1 MKATLT
7 IRKAIITGASSGIGA
22 AFARLLAAR
31 GTSLIIV
38 ARRAERMQSL
48 AAELQADF
56 GVMAVPFPADLS
68 LDVDIERVVEL
79 IQASPDLDLLVNNAG
94 YGLPGYF
101 HETPQ
106 EQIHAIIQVH
116 VSSAVRLAH
125 AALQGMRS
133 RQRGAIINV
142 TSMASYVVTP
152 RNVAYSATKAF
163 MTVFSEGLM
172 LELQGTPIRVL
183 ELLPGFTHTE
193 FHNNEQYQDLRVE
206 QRIPK
211 WMWMSADKTA
221 AAALR
226 DLERGR
232 RHEHPQLR
240 PRRQHPAEHQP
251 QHPHRPEHRLRHR
264 HPEQYPGHHR

>member
-1 MKATLT
+1 MKTTLT
-7 IRKAIITGASSGIGA
+7 IRKALITGASSGIGA

-31 GTSLIIV
+31 GTSLILV
-38 ARRAERMQSL
+38 ARRAERLQSL

-68 LDVDIERVVEL
+68 LDADIERVVEL

-101 HETPQ
+101 HETPP

-116 VSSAVRLAH
+116 VCSAVRLAH

-152 RNVAYSATKAF
+152 GNLAYSATKAF
-163 MTVFSEGLM
+163 MTAFSEGACARDGKHLY
-172 LELQGTPIRVL
+172 PRARAAARAYR
-183 ELLPGFTHTE
+183 TE
-193 FHNNEQYQDLRVE
+193 FHDNAYYQD
-206 QRIPK
+206 K
-211 WMWMSADKTA
+211 
-221 AAALR
+221 
-226 DLERGR
+226 
-232 RHEHPQLR
+232 R
-240 PRRQHPAEHQP
+240 PRARAD
-251 QHPHRPEHRLRHR
+251 
-264 HPEQYPGHHR
+264 GCG

>member
-7 IRKAIITGASSGIGA
+7 IRKALITGASSGIGA

-31 GTSLIIV
+31 GTSLILV
-38 ARRAERMQSL
+38 ARRAERLQSL

-68 LDVDIERVVEL
+68 LDADIERVVEL

-116 VSSAVRLAH
+116 VCSAVRLAH

-152 RNVAYSATKAF
+152 GNLAYSATKAF
-163 MTVFSEGLM
+163 MTAFSEGLA
-172 LELQGTPIRVL
+172 LEMENTSIRVL
-183 ELLPGFTHTE
+183 ELLPGFTRTE
-193 FHNNEQYQDLRVE
+193 FHDNAYYQDKRVHE
-206 QRIPK
+206 RVPG
-211 WMWMSADKTA
+211 WMWLTAEQTA

-232 RHEHPQLR
+232 RVCAPGWVGRGMLLSGR
-240 PRRQHPAEHQP
+240 LGL
-251 QHPHRPEHRLRHR
+251 HRLLLHTRLWKKHA
-264 HPEQYPGHHR
+264 Y